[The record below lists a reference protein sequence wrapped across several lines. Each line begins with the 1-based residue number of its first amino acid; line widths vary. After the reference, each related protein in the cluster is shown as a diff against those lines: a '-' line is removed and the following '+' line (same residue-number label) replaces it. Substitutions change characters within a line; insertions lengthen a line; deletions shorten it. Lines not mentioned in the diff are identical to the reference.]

1 MVFQR
6 FDEAGVIGARR
17 SKMVDRGVWGLFT
30 AVGSADCRISIFI
43 VEECVCAKGVSWRN
57 DVLFAESG
65 ESTNAVFHQPTGH
78 VIAIEF
84 DESLKGYTVLSRCV
98 IKQQ

>member
-65 ESTNAVFHQPTGH
+65 ESTNAVFQQPTGQ

-84 DESLKGYTVLSRCV
+84 DESLKG
-98 IKQQ
+98 